1 MTNEML
7 RLDNQLCFPLY
18 AASRKIVRMYRP
30 LLEPL
35 GLTYTQ
41 YITMMALWERDGVT
55 VGELGLRLY
64 LDSGTLTPLLK
75 KMEAA
80 GLVERLR
87 GTEDERQ
94 VVITLTEDGRALE
107 GPAGQV
113 PLQMASC
120 LQISREDAMDLHRLL
135 YAVLGARDTRGEP
148 GY

>member
-1 MTNEML
+1 MRDDESIPADHSEEGNYSC
-7 RLDNQLCFPLY
+7 R
-18 AASRKIVRMYRP
+18 A
-30 LLEPL
+30 LERAFLESL

-55 VGELGLRLY
+55 VGELGQRLY
-64 LDSGTLTPLLK
+64 LASGTLTPLLK

-80 GLVERLR
+80 DPVERHR

-94 VVITLTEDGRALE
+94 VVITLTGDGRALE

-120 LQISREDAMDLHRLL
+120 LQISREDAMELHRLL
-135 YAVLGARDTRGEP
+135 YAVLGAKGHRSKID
-148 GY
+148 